1 MGVVRYKI
9 WSEIWQNK
17 GRTLQIVLI
26 IAMGAFAIGMIM
38 GARNLFQ
45 ARVSEVWRTT
55 SPAMIS
61 LAVSPAVDETM
72 ITSLKGIKG
81 VEQVEGFSQTT
92 LEWRLHPG
100 DPWQSGSLIARDDY
114 TRQDYNQLQLVSGQW
129 PTGKAFALAK
139 GADTVYGLKEGG
151 QVYIRLNDREY
162 TVQLVGTMSDLLALP
177 PGLGGSA
184 QFYSTRARLGEL
196 TGSRDFNRILA
207 GAPRY
212 DEQVVTAMAD
222 RMQRRLEKQGLE
234 VTGAAPPVDQPRRV
248 ADPAVNF
255 LQATLDGLFF
265 ILGVMAVLALLLGLL
280 LVYNTIN
287 ALVNQ
292 QVNQIGVMKAVG
304 AGGSQILLIYLINIL
319 IYGLLAFA
327 LAAPLGAWGA
337 YGLYTLFIEIFF
349 NINPGPFH
357 ISPPAILAQLAIALI
372 APLLVSLGPLWTAMH
387 ITVREAIST
396 YGLTVGVGLLERWL
410 VRLQHI
416 PRLVVLT
423 FSNTFRNKWRVLLT
437 QATLVGSG
445 VIFMMV
451 VSTQESA
458 TYTFSEVLF
467 SILRFNVAFKFE
479 QPERIEQ
486 LEALTLAQPGVT
498 AVEMWGQS
506 TPKMWLANRPEG
518 NEDQA
523 VQLFGI
529 PLPTRLYGPQLKAGR
544 WLEPGDT
551 YAVVLNQ
558 RLAKHTGLNVGDWVI
573 FDHGPYGKSEWQVVG
588 LFLDPVLVRS
598 AYAPRDMLLRE
609 IRSFNRAG
617 TIWIQTTRTDAAGE
631 AAVAQTLQQYYEQR
645 KFKLD
650 TQGVFF
656 GRSTA
661 SQIVDMIMNNFMV
674 IIIMLGAM
682 ALIIGAVGG
691 VALSGILSL
700 NVLER
705 RREIGVMRAIG
716 ASSISIAGMFIGE
729 GILLGWLSWL
739 IAAVVS
745 IPASYGFTQAFAEIA
760 DNDIVFKY
768 TPTGALYWLVIV
780 TLLAVIASWFPA
792 HRATQMSVRESLA
805 YL

>member
-1 MGVVRYKI
+1 MGVIRYKI

-26 IAMGAFAIGMIM
+26 IAMGAFALGMIM

-45 ARVSEVWRTT
+45 ARVSEVWQTT
-55 SPAMIS
+55 SPATIS

-81 VEQVEGFSQTT
+81 VEQAEGFSQTT

-100 DPWQSGSLIARDDY
+100 DAWQSGALIARDDY
-114 TRQDYNQLQLVSGQW
+114 TQQHYNQLQLVSGQW
-129 PTGKAFALAK
+129 PSGKAFAFAK
-139 GADTVYGLKEGG
+139 GDDTVFGFQEGG
-151 QVYIRLNDREY
+151 QVDIRLNDREY
-162 TVQLVGTMSDLLALP
+162 TVQLSGAVADLIALP

-184 QFYSTRARLGEL
+184 QFYSTLERLGDL

-212 DEQVVTAMAD
+212 DEPTITTIAD
-222 RMQRRLEKQGLE
+222 RMQRRLEKQGIE
-234 VTGAAPPVDQPRRV
+234 VMGAAPPVDQPRRV
-248 ADPAVNF
+248 ADPAVNY
-255 LQATLDGLFF
+255 LQATLDSLFF

-292 QVNQIGVMKAVG
+292 QVNQIGMMKAVG
-304 AGGSQILLIYLINIL
+304 ARSGQILLIYLVNIL
-319 IYGLLAFA
+319 IYGLLAFIV
-327 LAAPLGAWGA
+327 AAPLGAWGA
-337 YGLYTLFIEIFF
+337 FGLYTFFIEIFF
-349 NINPGPFH
+349 NISPGPFH
-357 ISPPAILAQLAIALI
+357 ISLLAILAQLAIALI
-372 APLLVSLGPLWTAMH
+372 APLLASLGPIWTAMR

-396 YGLTVGVGLLERWL
+396 YGLTAGAGLLERWL
-410 VRLQHI
+410 VRLQRI

-486 LEALTLAQPGVT
+486 LEALTLAQPGVK
-498 AVEMWGQS
+498 AVELWGLS
-506 TPKMWLANRPEG
+506 SPKMWLANQPKS
-518 NEDQA
+518 NENRT

-529 PLPTRLYGPQLKAGR
+529 PLPTQLYGPHIQAGR
-544 WLEPGDT
+544 WLQADDT

-558 RLAKHTGLNVGDWVI
+558 RLAKHIGIKVGDRVI

-588 LFLDPVLVRS
+588 LFLDPALVRS
-598 AYAPRDMLLRE
+598 AYVPRDTLLRE
-609 IRSFNRAG
+609 IRSFNRAS

-631 AAVAQTLQQYYEQR
+631 VAIAQALQQYYEQR

-656 GRSTA
+656 GQNTA
-661 SQIVDMIMNNFMV
+661 SQIVDLVLNNFRV
-674 IIIMLGAM
+674 IIFLFGAM
-682 ALIIGAVGG
+682 AIIIGLVGS

-700 NVLER
+700 SVLER

-780 TLLAVIASWFPA
+780 TILAIIASWFPA